1 MMSENKRPKNC
12 CCFVCDQI
20 FDTVEEFRTH
30 IVNDHEEGTDFIL
43 CPLED
48 CQIPVRDL
56 RTHMVLKH
64 PGSKIPEGYPTRPII
79 LRDAK
84 FKKKRNMGFKQG
96 TFYSKKNNKNLFF
109 RSGLESEFYK
119 VLEKKQDVIRYAV
132 ECVEIEYVYEGKV
145 RRYIPDI
152 LIEYNNGKKEIWEIK
167 PKNQT
172 KIPKNLAKWDAASS
186 YCKKR
191 NMEFVVLTERGLR
204 ILKKGKL

>member
-1 MMSENKRPKNC
+1 
-12 CCFVCDQI
+12 
-20 FDTVEEFRTH
+20 
-30 IVNDHEEGTDFIL
+30 
-43 CPLED
+43 
-48 CQIPVRDL
+48 
-56 RTHMVLKH
+56 
-64 PGSKIPEGYPTRPII
+64 
-79 LRDAK
+79 
-84 FKKKRNMGFKQG
+84 MGFKQG